1 MLINVLHLL
10 FGVKCFRV
18 TLILMKYLIAVVA
31 LAVCCIVIPVD
42 GQTAGEHPNAHQK
55 NGGKPKETP
64 PNTVNVETVNVNKIN
79 VPQQPDPARK
89 PDQDSQKSPSY
100 LHRLIAPEG
109 LPNLVLCLVGIA
121 GVIAAFCTLQ
131 EIQATGKQTDRMIK
145 LEQRAWIQT
154 HSPMAVGINALNP
167 IRGYLRF
174 RNGGRTPGLK
184 VKAFCSVIRLER
196 GLSLSGTVE
205 DRADINPIIPSDGMD
220 AINIPETVISTSD
233 WTEMLAGK
241 LDFFIWGKIMYD
253 DIFNVHHW
261 LEFCYVVDCKSESVK
276 LHHEHNEID
285 SNE

>member
-1 MLINVLHLL
+1 MQPWPTLTPNRIAVSRWTPVIRSIALRLQPSAKRLIIAICFSVLRTFAMLINVLHLL

-174 RNGGRTPGLK
+174 R
-184 VKAFCSVIRLER
+184 VER
-196 GLSLSGTVE
+196 
-205 DRADINPIIPSDGMD
+205 IYP
-220 AINIPETVISTSD
+220 
-233 WTEMLAGK
+233 
-241 LDFFIWGKIMYD
+241 Y
-253 DIFNVHHW
+253 
-261 LEFCYVVDCKSESVK
+261 
-276 LHHEHNEID
+276 
-285 SNE
+285 